1 MDPKTLELIE
11 DARKD
16 NPELETLVTR
26 HQHLNRQV
34 DELNGQPHLTAEEK
48 IELSRLKKEKLRI
61 RDMIEQIVQKKR
73 SA

>member
-1 MDPKTLELIE
+1 MDQKTLELIE

-16 NPELETLVTR
+16 NPELDTLVTS

-61 RDMIEQIVQKKR
+61 RDLIEQIVQKKR